1 MGFKWRTLVVSGWL
15 ITWKIVSGLRTEND
29 SGEQLHQWTIDGEQQ
44 LWASNGER

>member
-1 MGFKWRTLVVSGWL
+1 MENVSGERL
-15 ITWKIVSGLRTEND
+15 VDNLEIVSGLRTEND